1 MLQETQFASLEG
13 MDLGR
18 FWGKGCFEFDW
29 VGATGRSGGLLSIW
43 DPKRFSVSRI
53 EKHHF
58 YLCIHG
64 ILKDNGKVFSVVNV
78 YAPQKLR
85 DKRALWAELESIISR
100 NHSFWV
106 VGGDFNCVR
115 DRSGRRNSKFNAQVS
130 NEFIVK
136 VDLQEFVLR
145 GRKFTFVPGNKC
157 SRIGRIFVSWNFLN
171 EWTNADYRALA
182 REESDH
188 CPLVL
193 KIEARNFGP
202 KPFRFF
208 NSWLSRAD
216 LHEVVNKA
224 LSGFDE
230 IRPPDV
236 LLLHKFK
243 RIKVQIIEW
252 HKKWSAEDHA
262 EELNLKAEL
271 FDLDEYIDE
280 RDLTEA
286 EMWVYVEA
294 KKRLRELEEIKKK
307 DIRQRSCVRWARDG
321 DENSSF
327 FSRFSQYEE
336 DIPTRPKLECFG
348 IKRLTEEDAEE
359 LVVQFSE
366 KEIKEAVFDCGGDKA
381 PGPDGFNFRFVQ
393 MFWSLLADD
402 FV

>member
-1 MLQETQFASLEG
+1 MNFLSVNIRGLGSEVKGTWIRKLSNANEIGFIMLQETQFASLEG

-64 ILKDNGKVFSVVNV
+64 TLKDDGKAFPVVNV

-85 DKRALWAELESIISR
+85 DKRALWAELESIIFQ

-115 DRSGRRNSKFNAQVS
+115 ERSERRNSKFNAQVS
-130 NEFIVK
+130 NEFNEFIDN

-145 GRKFTFVPGNKC
+145 GRKFTFMSGNKC
-157 SRIGRIFVSWNFLN
+157 NRIDCIFVSWNFLN
-171 EWTNADYRALA
+171 EWTNAEYRALA

-202 KPFRFF
+202 KPFRLF

-216 LHEVVNKA
+216 LHEVVTKA

-230 IRPPDV
+230 TGHQTCYCCTSLRESKFRLSSGIR
-236 LLLHKFK
+236 
-243 RIKVQIIEW
+243 
-252 HKKWSAEDHA
+252 SG
-262 EELNLKAEL
+262 
-271 FDLDEYIDE
+271 
-280 RDLTEA
+280 
-286 EMWVYVEA
+286 
-294 KKRLRELEEIKKK
+294 RLRIV
-307 DIRQRSCVRWARDG
+307 QRRS
-321 DENSSF
+321 
-327 FSRFSQYEE
+327 
-336 DIPTRPKLECFG
+336 I
-348 IKRLTEEDAEE
+348 
-359 LVVQFSE
+359 
-366 KEIKEAVFDCGGDKA
+366 
-381 PGPDGFNFRFVQ
+381 
-393 MFWSLLADD
+393 
-402 FV
+402 